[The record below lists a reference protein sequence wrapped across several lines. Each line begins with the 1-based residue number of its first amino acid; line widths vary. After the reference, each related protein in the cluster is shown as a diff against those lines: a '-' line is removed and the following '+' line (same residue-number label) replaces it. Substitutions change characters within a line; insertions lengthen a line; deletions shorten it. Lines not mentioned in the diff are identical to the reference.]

1 MNHNNLKKLILSA
14 LFLAIGFILPML
26 IGQIPVLGKALLP
39 MHIPVLLCSLICG
52 WKYGSIIGF
61 ILPILRS
68 FLFSVPVM
76 YPTAIAVAFE
86 MTVYGIVTGLLYERA
101 KRKTLPTLYL
111 CLIISMLAGRIVR
124 CIAEILLLEL
134 YGNSFVWQ
142 AFMSGTIIN
151 SIPGIILQLIVV
163 PAVMLALK
171 QAHLLDKSQENKPT
185 TKSEK
190 QENK

>member
-1 MNHNNLKKLILSA
+1 MNHNNLKKLIISA

-39 MHIPVLLCSLICG
+39 MHIPVLLCCLICG

-101 KRKTLPTLYL
+101 KRKNLPTLYL

-151 SIPGIILQLIVV
+151 SIPGIILQLIVI

-185 TKSEK
+185 TKSEH